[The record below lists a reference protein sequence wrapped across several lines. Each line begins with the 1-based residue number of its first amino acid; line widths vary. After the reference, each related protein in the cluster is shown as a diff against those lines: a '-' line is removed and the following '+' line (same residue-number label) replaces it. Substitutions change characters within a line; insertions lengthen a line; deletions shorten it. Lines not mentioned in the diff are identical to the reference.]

1 MIKRKKFTTEIGGRM
16 LTLEISLIAEQ
27 ANAAVIA
34 KCGETVVLATVVM
47 SPEDSGANYMPLR
60 VDYEEKFYA
69 AGKILGSR
77 FIRRE
82 SRPSEDAVLTG
93 RLIDR
98 TLRPLFDERIRR
110 NIQVVVTVLAID
122 EENDPKF
129 VGLIGAS
136 TALGISD
143 VPWGGPVGGVRVAQL
158 GSDFKV
164 NPGNAEMAEGKATF
178 DVFVAGTKDRINMI
192 ELGGDDAKEADI
204 LKAFRIAQDEIN
216 KLTDFQAKIIK
227 EIGKPKAE
235 LALFEAD
242 PKLREAVHKFLGGR
256 LEDAVYRPNKV
267 EYLGKLNE
275 LKNDLMEHLKEKFSD
290 EEDGPPSASL
300 ASGGPDLKVASFL
313 FEEEIDALVHK
324 NILEKEKRPD
334 GRRLD
339 QVRELDGEVGLFA
352 RTHGSALFMRGST
365 QALGVTTLAPPGS
378 AQLIETM
385 ETTEKRRFLLHYNF
399 PPYSVGETG
408 PFRGPG
414 RRDIGHGNL
423 ARKAVEAII
432 PSKEEF
438 PYTIRVVSEILS
450 SNGSSSMAT
459 VCASVMSLM
468 DAGVPIKK
476 PVAGIAMGL
485 MLGQGSSVKGQE
497 YKVLT
502 DIQGPEDHH
511 GDMDLKIAG
520 TEDGVNAA
528 QMDVKVDGLSIEILE
543 KTLEQAKKARLEI
556 LKFMGTVLDKPRA
569 ELSKYVPTI
578 RQIKISPAKIG
589 ALIGPGGK
597 VINGLIEKY
606 ELASIDVDDDGS
618 VFVSGEDL
626 KKVETAMAEI
636 TAITKEYKV
645 GEIVEGNII
654 KTLDFGAIMDLGGG
668 KDGMIHVS
676 ELKNG
681 FVKNVEEVVKVGDSV
696 RAKIIRADDDGRIG
710 LSIKQL

>member
-1 MIKRKKFTTEIGGRM
+1 MIKRKKFSTEIGGRT
-16 LTLEISLIAEQ
+16 LTLEISPIAGQ

-110 NIQVVVTVLAID
+110 NIQIVVTVLAID
-122 EENDPKF
+122 GENDPEF

-164 NPGNAEMAEGKATF
+164 NPGNAEMAENKAAL
-178 DVFVAGTKDRINMI
+178 DAFVAGTKDRINMI

-216 KLTDFQAKIIK
+216 KLTDFQGKIIK

-242 PKLREAVHKFLGGR
+242 PKLREAVHKFLGER
-256 LEDAVYRPNKV
+256 LEDAVYQPNKV
-267 EYLGKLNE
+267 EYLGKLSE
-275 LKNDLMEHLKEKFSD
+275 LKNDLTEHLKEIFSGED
-290 EEDGPPSASL
+290 EE
-300 ASGGPDLKVASFL
+300 GPDLKAVGFL

-324 NILEKEKRPD
+324 NVLEKEKRPD

-352 RTHGSALFMRGST
+352 RTHGSALFTRGNT
-365 QALGVTTLAPPGS
+365 QALGVTTLAPPGA
-378 AQLIETM
+378 AQLVETM

-485 MLGQGSSVKGQE
+485 MTHSTSSGQVEK

-543 KTLEQAKKARLEI
+543 KALEQAKKARLEI

-578 RQIKISPAKIG
+578 RQIKISPDKIG

-597 VINGLIEKY
+597 VINGLIDKY

-645 GEIVEGNII
+645 GEIVEGSII

-676 ELKNG
+676 ELKKG